1 MAVCGAVTVGAA
13 VPRDAFN
20 DARESPT
27 QRSSATSNAGLPTIW
42 GSKKGLRSRYLC
54 RSGHHAKHVRIF
66 SVEERNFGGTRA
78 VGWRTSCLS
87 GNVSDLGRWR
97 GGSLSSS
104 SSSSCRTADR
114 RMGVGLRMSLPSA
127 TKTVSK
133 DSPVRWSARSIKS
146 FSMAELEA
154 RKLKYPTTGT
164 EALLMGIL
172 TEGTSSAARFL
183 RANGIT
189 LFKVREETVK
199 LLGKADPYYFSP
211 EHPPLTEYSQKALDF
226 GVEEKEKQGDAGEVL
241 TAHMLLGIWEQK
253 GSAGQRV
260 LLQLGFS
267 EAKADDLRK
276 LMLAKSDTPPA
287 AAAVSS

>member
-1 MAVCGAVTVGAA
+1 MAVCGAVTAGAA
-13 VPRDAFN
+13 VGHVVVPRDVFN
-20 DARESPT
+20 DVRDSPA
-27 QRSSATSNAGLPTIW
+27 QRSSTSRNAALPMPMIC
-42 GSKKGLRSRYLC
+42 GSRKGPRSRYVC
-54 RSGHHAKHVRIF
+54 RSGHYTKHVCIF
-66 SVEERNFGGTRA
+66 SGEERSFGGTRA
-78 VGWRTSCLS
+78 VGWRTSCLR

-97 GGSLSSS
+97 GVSLLSSS
-104 SSSSCRTADR
+104 SRTADR
-114 RMGVGLRMSLPSA
+114 RMGAGIRMSLPSA

-164 EALLMGIL
+164 EALLMGLL
-172 TEGTSSAARFL
+172 TEGTSTAARFL
-183 RANGIT
+183 RAYGIT
-189 LFKVREETVK
+189 LFKVRDETVK

-226 GVEEKEKQGDAGEVL
+226 AVDEKEKQGEDGEVL

-253 GSAGQRV
+253 GSAGQRI

-267 EAKADDLRK
+267 EAKADELRK
-276 LMLAKSDTPPA
+276 L
-287 AAAVSS
+287 VSTSQLHLT